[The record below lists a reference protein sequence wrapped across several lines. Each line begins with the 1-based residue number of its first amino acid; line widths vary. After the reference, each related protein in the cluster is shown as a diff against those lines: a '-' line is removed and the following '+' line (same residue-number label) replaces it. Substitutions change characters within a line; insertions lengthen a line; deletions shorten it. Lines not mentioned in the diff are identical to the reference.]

1 MDWYTFIVASSN
13 FSGGIIS
20 MKRMSSLR
28 STSAVAI
35 VAAISAL
42 MVSAAPVASAAP
54 AVSAAKSA
62 VIITGIFYN
71 SPGSDRGGNSSL
83 NAEWV
88 QLHNTSRRAVTMTGW
103 TLRDTS
109 HHVFTFKTYR
119 LKARGFVKIHTGS
132 GRPTQANRYWDRSWY
147 IWNNTGDKAT
157 LRNSAGTYRASC
169 RYSDPDEDAASTS
182 C

>member
-1 MDWYTFIVASSN
+1 
-13 FSGGIIS
+13 

-28 STSAVAI
+28 STSAAAI

-54 AVSAAKSA
+54 AASAAPGAAASAARSA
-62 VIITGIFYN
+62 VIITRIFYN

-109 HHVFTFKTYR
+109 HHVFVFKTYR